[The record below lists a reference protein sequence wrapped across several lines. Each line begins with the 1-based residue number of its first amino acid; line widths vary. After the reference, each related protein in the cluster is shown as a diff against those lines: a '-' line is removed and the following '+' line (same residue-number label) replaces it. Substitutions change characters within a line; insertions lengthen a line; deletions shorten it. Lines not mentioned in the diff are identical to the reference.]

1 MATAWRRQRNDG
13 NGGGIMAT
21 AWRQAVFA
29 AWRRRRGGGS
39 LVVAAVQQ
47 SEGGGGSDGR
57 RASSLCISTSLPRRA
72 AMKGKLP
79 VHDCRVLCCY

>member
-1 MATAWRRQRNDG
+1 MATAWQRQRNDG

-47 SEGGGGSDGR
+47 SKGGGGSDGKR
-57 RASSLCISTSLPRRA
+57 GVVFAHINESA
-72 AMKGKLP
+72 APGC
-79 VHDCRVLCCY
+79 DER